1 MFTTR
6 LIRKLIQIEFK
17 VIRLNHFSTKTRYYE
32 NIIAKETEIVTN
44 QLVPEIKLH
53 LITQNCRLYHAK
65 ADESELHEPFFAF
78 FWAGG
83 IALTRYMLDNPKI
96 VKNKTCLD
104 FGCGSGAS
112 SIAAMMC
119 GAKKAV
125 ANDIDEVSLIAAQ
138 MNAKLNDVEL
148 ETDCRNLINHPD
160 SFNYDVIFL
169 GDVFYDEE
177 FAVQIIPWVQSLISA
192 DKKIIIGDPGRH
204 AFNVCK
210 KLNLKLLNEYKLPEN
225 VCIENNGFQYGYVWE
240 LHKSL
245 D

>member
-1 MFTTR
+1 MFTKR
-6 LIRKLIQIEFK
+6 LLGKLIEFN
-17 VIRLNHFSTKTRYYE
+17 VISLNHFSTKTKHFE
-32 NIIAKETEIVTN
+32 SIIAKETEIVRN

-53 LITQNCRLYHAK
+53 LITQNCKLYHAK

-83 IALTRYMLDNPKI
+83 IAVTRYMLDNPNL

-125 ANDIDEVSLIAAQ
+125 ANDIDEVSLIAAK
-138 MNAKLNDVEL
+138 MNAKLNNIEL
-148 ETDCRNLINHPD
+148 VTDSRNLINHPD

-177 FAVQIIPWVQSLISA
+177 FAVQLIPWIRNLIKA
-192 DKKIIIGDPGRH
+192 EKKIIIGDPGRH
-204 AFNVCK
+204 AFNACK
-210 KLNLKLLNEYKLPEN
+210 NLNLKLLQEYKLPEN

-240 LHKSL
+240 LHKSI